1 MANPEDQ
8 AKKILGASAAADLI
22 AQTLMTIHR
31 SFIKSGFSEG
41 QALELTKIQ
50 YQNIIEQGNRKAMEM
65 RQKI

>member
-8 AKKILGASAAADLI
+8 AKKILGTSVAADLI

-31 SFIKSGFSEG
+31 AFIKSGFSEG